1 MKKVILKTCS
11 FVLLLTLALSACILC
26 GCKTQYYD
34 EKGIA
39 DAYEA
44 GWITQEQLKSIAYY
58 HNKNT
63 VGDSWEPEVMD
74 FQLIPQTELDE
85 KVSEHIRKSYLKLMR
100 QYDSKLKMKDVKIDE
115 YYGTYDGYVV
125 ANMWVKLNF
134 CDIIFRPE
142 LEIGGVMFYNYNYL
156 SVFNTNC

>member
-1 MKKVILKTCS
+1 MKKVVLKTCS
-11 FVLLLTLALSACILC
+11 IVLLMITLVSFCFMG

-58 HNKNT
+58 HNKNR

-85 KVSEHIRKSYLKLMR
+85 KVSEHIRKSYLKIMR
-100 QYDSKLKMKDVKIDE
+100 QYDSKLKMKDVKIDD

-125 ANMWVKLNF
+125 SNMWVKLNH
-134 CDIIFRPE
+134 CDIIFRE
-142 LEIGGVMFYNYNYL
+142 EFEVGGVMFYNYNYL
-156 SVFNTNC
+156 SVFDTNC